1 MIALYNLGSYW
12 GGGSEIV
19 LAKASDLISQ
29 YSYIPSTQHTVFLLA
44 VATPT
49 CQREAIYA
57 CLVNFT

>member
-12 GGGSEIV
+12 GEIV

-57 CLVNFT
+57 FLVNFT